1 MVASGLEAARVRAI
15 VGPRMAIVTPGIRL
29 PGGAAGDQ
37 ARVAGPQQAIAA
49 GADYL
54 VVGRPITA
62 AADPRAR
69 RRAFV
74 QQIEEGLAQRTQGP
88 AG

>member
-1 MVASGLEAARVRAI
+1 MRAI
-15 VGPRMAIVTPGIRL
+15 VGPRMVIVTPGIRL

-37 ARVAGPQQAIAA
+37 ARVAGPREAIAA

-54 VVGRPITA
+54 VVGRPIA
-62 AADPRAR
+62 ASDDPAHAAEQFLR
-69 RRAFV
+69 
-74 QQIEEGLAQRTQGP
+74 QIEEGLAQRTRGP